1 MSARLAAVV
10 EMIRVALEAAD
21 KLDPPQRDEVYRALV
36 ADLRARRPES
46 VSPLQ
51 LGPPTEPIRD
61 PRCMPGG
68 AR

>member
-10 EMIRVALEAAD
+10 ETIRVALDVAD
-21 KLDPPQRDEVYRALV
+21 KLDPPQRDEIYRELV
-36 ADLRARRPES
+36 ADLHARRPDS

-51 LGPPTEPIRD
+51 LGPPVEPIRD